1 MRKTIQKVFAR
12 YGTDAT
18 VYDGVTVTTIK
29 VFFQSVNS
37 KSWQNMEA
45 EYHPLG
51 QLYGGQYV
59 CFLPPDAVVEEG
71 YTLTVGGK
79 NYAVCR
85 VENMPAG
92 FQPVY
97 RWAICTGK
105 GRREQSE

>member
-1 MRKTIQKVFAR
+1 MRRTMQRVFAR

-18 VYDGVTVTTIK
+18 VHDGENDTQVK

-45 EYHPLG
+45 IFHPMG

-59 CFLPPDAVVEEG
+59 CILPSDAVVEAG
-71 YTLTVGGK
+71 HTLTIGGK

-85 VENMPAG
+85 VENMPTG
-92 FQPVY
+92 YHPVY

-105 GRREQSE
+105 GRREQWE